1 MSASPLATGIDGWM
15 PDAGTATSQGSEPR
29 RLSIP
34 ARLDR
39 LHEVREFVDRAT
51 EDAGF
56 DSRTRYE
63 IKLAVNEAVTNAI
76 RHGSDSPDDPVLLE
90 ITEHDGELSF
100 CVADTGMFL
109 HRFELPRDLPER
121 GRGLSF
127 ISELMDGLEVRPEYE
142 GTTIR
147 FSKRSPAS

>member
-1 MSASPLATGIDGWM
+1 MAEARSA
-15 PDAGTATSQGSEPR
+15 AGEQAGSR
-29 RLSIP
+29 KLSIP
-34 ARLDR
+34 AQLERLG
-39 LHEVREFVDRAT
+39 EVRDFVDRAT
-51 EDAGF
+51 EEAGF
-56 DSRTRYE
+56 DDRARYE

-76 RHGSDSPDDPVLLE
+76 RHGSDSPEDSVRLV
-90 ITEHDGELSF
+90 ITQRGEELDF
-100 CVADTGMFL
+100 CVADSGLFV

-127 ISELMDGLEVRPEYE
+127 ISELMDGLEVQPEYE